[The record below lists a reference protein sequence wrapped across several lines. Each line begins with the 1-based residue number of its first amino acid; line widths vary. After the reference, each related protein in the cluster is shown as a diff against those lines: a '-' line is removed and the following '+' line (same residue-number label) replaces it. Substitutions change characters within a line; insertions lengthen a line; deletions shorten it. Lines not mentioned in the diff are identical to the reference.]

1 MGYNTMKRL
10 THAQEGILDGIR
22 QTKDAVAS
30 QEMISVLLECLD
42 VLKEMTQRIEE
53 DRPHDIDIEPLIKRL
68 NQSTGGPEK
77 DKTQRAGYDSPEK
90 PLKPLTPSGAGL
102 KLSSIMKV
110 EGRVFDELLNLTGE
124 LLTVFSGLR
133 AMAAQ
138 SRSIE
143 LKEEVYSL
151 GKTIEA
157 LRTNILTSRMLPFQD
172 LTQNLPRIVRDI
184 SRKNG
189 KRIELKIEGSEIS
202 LDRSILE
209 KMGDPLVHII
219 RNAVD
224 HGIEDVDERK
234 KAGKPDVG
242 TIAVKVSGRKE
253 RVVIEV
259 EDDRQE
265 RTGRNR
271 GRRRR
276 KGDRLRKTPAKGP
289 IHRDA

>member
-1 MGYNTMKRL
+1 MYSSKYKSLFLQETYEHLSGIEKGLLTLEKTPGEESIVDKLFRHYHSIKGMCASMGYNTMKRL

-22 QTKDAVAS
+22 QTKGAVAS

-42 VLKEMTQRIEE
+42 VLKEMTKRIEE
-53 DRPHDIDIEPLIKRL
+53 DRPHDIDIE
-68 NQSTGGPEK
+68 
-77 DKTQRAGYDSPEK
+77 
-90 PLKPLTPSGAGL
+90 PLTPSGAGL

-242 TIAVKVSGRKE
+242 TAGKNGS
-253 RVVIEV
+253 
-259 EDDRQE
+259 
-265 RTGRNR
+265 
-271 GRRRR
+271 
-276 KGDRLRKTPAKGP
+276 
-289 IHRDA
+289 